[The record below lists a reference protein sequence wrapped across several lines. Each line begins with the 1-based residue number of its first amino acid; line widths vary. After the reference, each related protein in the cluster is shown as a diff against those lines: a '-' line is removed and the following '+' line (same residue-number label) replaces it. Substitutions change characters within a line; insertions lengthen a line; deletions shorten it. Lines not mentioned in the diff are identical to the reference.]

1 MRIKLKGKEH
11 FSIITNM
18 FSLIALARANWEF
31 ILLEQSKGATMLW
44 VLNSHCLWKLQA
56 LEVQQSVHIFF
67 SLALYISRC
76 LTVAHEFKQQQQKAS
91 CLSSSKSIFQND
103 QQFMPLQAG
112 FMFPF
117 IRSKPLFII
126 IFHLNGSWKFLKSTN
141 EPFNWPKLTPFP
153 HLICRSGCSHS
164 LSLSLSCYINTRHS
178 YGVIT

>member
-18 FSLIALARANWEF
+18 FSLIAVARANWEF

-76 LTVAHEFKQQQQKAS
+76 LTVAHEFKQQQKAS

-153 HLICRSGCSHS
+153 HLIAPAVCALYS
-164 LSLSLSCYINTRHS
+164 YINGIHH
-178 YGVIT
+178 GME